1 MLQTILIRPRCT
13 LASSLFMLL
22 RVGVLLTVFMLTGC
36 PDLVLWQERSKPKDE
51 ASSST
56 LSAFNI
62 ISVSP
67 ANSSSPTA
75 YIGRVEFEW
84 EAAGENNESPIS
96 YSICQKDPS
105 ESQGCLELASVTNAQ
120 RLKVDIGGALS
131 AVQSDYFIRASRG
144 GLQKDSNEI
153 SIVNTVANQL
163 IGYIKAS
170 NAESLDEYGSSIA
183 LSEDGN
189 TLAVGAANESS
200 NATGVNG
207 DEADNSSASSGA
219 VYVYRRQGGVWS
231 KQAYIKPSILDSG
244 DYFGKSVS
252 LSADG
257 NTLSVTA
264 PGEDS
269 STNSVNSDASDNSGD
284 GNGAAY
290 VFRYSAGAWS
300 QQAYIKPSNSGSRD
314 AFGNSGQ
321 LSGDGNTFAV
331 CARNEDSNAMGIDGD
346 GSNNLASNSGAVYV
360 FRFDGSHWAQ
370 DAYIKASNTE
380 ENDTFCFGLAIS
392 GDGNTIASGAWSED
406 SDTTGIDG
414 DQSNNDAVNAG
425 AVYVFRYDLAL
436 GWQQESYI
444 KASNTGNGD
453 RFGNLVDLNQDG
465 TVLVATSFYEDSDG
479 SGVNGDQS
487 NNAASN
493 SGAAY
498 VFRYSAGSW
507 TQEAFIKMEN
517 ADSFDRFGE
526 SVALSGDGGTLVIA
540 SAGDDSNAIGIDGEQ
555 TDNSNTNTGSAAVYR
570 YDNSVWTF
578 SHYLKGTTSDDED
591 NFGASIALSEDG
603 SRIAISA
610 DLESSSA
617 LDINGDPTDNSA
629 TNSGA
634 VYLF

>member
-1 MLQTILIRPRCT
+1 MFIYLKIFCFIAVFT
-13 LASSLFMLL
+13 LL
-22 RVGVLLTVFMLTGC
+22 GC
-36 PDLVLWQERSKPKDE
+36 PRLVLWEGQIVPNDQARSPV
-51 ASSST
+51 

-62 ISVSP
+62 IAVSP
-67 ANSSSPTA
+67 ANSSSLTA
-75 YIGRVEFEW
+75 HIGRLEFEW
-84 EAAGENNESPIS
+84 EAAGQSNDSPIS
-96 YSICQKDPS
+96 YAVCKKDLS
-105 ESQGCLELASVTNAQ
+105 LNQGCLELASVTNAQ
-120 RLKVDIGGALS
+120 RLNVDIGGALS
-131 AVQSDYFIRASRG
+131 ANQGQYFIRASQG
-144 GLQKDSNEI
+144 GLQQDSNEI
-153 SIVNTVANQL
+153 SIENTIANQL
-163 IGYIKAS
+163 IGYFKAS
-170 NAESLDEYGSSIA
+170 NSDSMDEFGASIA
-183 LSEDGN
+183 LSDDGK
-189 TLAVGAANESS
+189 TLAVGAINESS
-200 NATGVNG
+200 NASGING
-207 DEADNSSASSGA
+207 DEADNSSANAGA
-219 VYVYRRQGGVWS
+219 VYVYRRLNGTWS
-231 KQAYIKPSILDSG
+231 KQAYIKPLTIDSG
-244 DYFGKSVS
+244 DNFGKSVS

-264 PGEDS
+264 PSEDS
-269 STNSVNSDASDNSGD
+269 STSSINSDALNNSGD
-284 GNGAAY
+284 RNGAVY
-290 VFRYSAGAWS
+290 VFRYSAGAWN

-314 AFGNSGQ
+314 AFGSAGQ
-321 LSGDGNTFAV
+321 LSEDGNTLAV

-346 GSNNLASNSGAVYV
+346 DSNNLASNSGAVYV
-360 FRFDGSHWAQ
+360 FRFDGSDWTQ

-380 ENDTFCFGLAIS
+380 ANDTFCFGLAIS

-406 SDTTGIDG
+406 SDNTGIDG
-414 DQSNNDAVNAG
+414 DQSNNDAINAG
-425 AVYVFRYDLAL
+425 AVYVFRYDSAL

-444 KASNTGNGD
+444 KPSNTGNGD

-487 NNAASN
+487 NNSASN

-507 TQEAFIKMEN
+507 MQEAFIKMEN

-578 SHYLKGTTSDDED
+578 SHYLKGITSDDED
-591 NFGASIALSEDG
+591 NFGAAIALSEDG

-617 LDINGDPTDNSA
+617 LNINGDPTDNSA
-629 TNSGA
+629 THSGA